1 MSPGDSYRKLTG
13 KEHKSVLSW
22 SFYKMI
28 SYYSNPSFG
37 QMEIFV
43 PHALVPP
50 GTVQFITN
58 IPEIRILHN
67 PACRYKLIEHNLG
80 AIGTEHAQT
89 LNCSKLRKNRH

>member
-1 MSPGDSYRKLTG
+1 MSLGDSYRKLTG

-89 LNCSKLRKNRH
+89 LNCSKLRKTRH